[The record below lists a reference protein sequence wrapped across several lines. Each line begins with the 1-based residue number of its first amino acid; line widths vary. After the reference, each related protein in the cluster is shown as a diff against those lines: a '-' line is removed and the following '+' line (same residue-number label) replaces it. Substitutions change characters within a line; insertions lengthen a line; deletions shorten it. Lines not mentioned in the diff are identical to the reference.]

1 MTLNVALLLLVL
13 AGALSSVAFM
23 QAAVNARSAGGGPG
37 QEGVHA
43 SLGRTASAKMSMNRI

>member
-1 MTLNVALLLLVL
+1 MTLNVALLLLIL

-37 QEGVHA
+37 QEDVHA
-43 SLGRTASAKMSMNRI
+43 SWGRTASAKTSMNRV